1 MRTGKIKLKWW
12 QMALLSVAVS
22 ILGKIA
28 GGKSSEDEET
38 VYREKFNQA
47 PWAPPGWLFGPA
59 WTINNFFLL
68 LALQDLINSEDSHYK
83 KSLLWLQ
90 LPIWAIFFT
99 FNYIYF
105 NKKSTVLAAVWTKTD
120 SVLAIISFILAMKK
134 DKKFSWNYAPLA
146 AWTTFA
152 STVAD
157 YQALKNPDPF
167 MKTKALLQ

>member
-1 MRTGKIKLKWW
+1 MRTGKINLKWW
-12 QMALLSVAVS
+12 QLALLSVAVS

-28 GGKSSEDEET
+28 EGKSSDDEET
-38 VYREKFNQA
+38 IYKEEFNQA
-47 PWAPPGWLFGPA
+47 PWAPPAWLFGPA
-59 WTINNFFLL
+59 WTVNNFFLL
-68 LALQDLINSEDSHYK
+68 WALQDLINSEDNKYK
-83 KSLLWLQ
+83 KSLLLLQ

-99 FNYIYF
+99 FNYIYV
-105 NKKSTVLAAVWTKTD
+105 NKKSTILAAIWTKAD
-120 SVLAIISFILAMKK
+120 SLLAIISFILAMIK

-167 MKTKALLQ
+167 MKTKALFQ